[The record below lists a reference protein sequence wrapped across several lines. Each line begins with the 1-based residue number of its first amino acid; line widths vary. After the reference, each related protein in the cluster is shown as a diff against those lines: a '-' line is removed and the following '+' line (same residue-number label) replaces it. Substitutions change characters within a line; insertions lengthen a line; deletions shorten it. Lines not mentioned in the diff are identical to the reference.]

1 MLAELLREAWTSPF
15 YVKGNYARQNAL
27 EVAAAA
33 SMGLITTE
41 VSTGSFGG
49 QWLITREG
57 LEVLHEH
64 KHS

>member
-1 MLAELLREAWTSPF
+1 MLTELLREVWTSPPF
-15 YVKGNYARQNAL
+15 VKGNYARLNAL
-27 EVAAAA
+27 EIAAAA

-57 LEVLHEH
+57 LAAIYEH
-64 KHS
+64 QDS